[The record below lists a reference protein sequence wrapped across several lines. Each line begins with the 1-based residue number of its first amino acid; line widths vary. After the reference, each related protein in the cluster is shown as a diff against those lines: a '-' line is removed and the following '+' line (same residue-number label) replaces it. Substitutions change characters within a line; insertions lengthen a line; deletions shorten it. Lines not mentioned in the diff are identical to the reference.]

1 MMSTIEKA
9 RFDTRLSKQQKDFFE
24 YAANLGGYRT
34 LTEFFIAS
42 AQERANKIIEE
53 HNRVIT
59 SMNDQ
64 EVFFNQ
70 LINPSEPNENL
81 KSAASRYKG
90 LVKS

>member
-1 MMSTIEKA
+1 MNTVEKA

-24 YAANLGGYRT
+24 YAASLGGYRT
-34 LTEFFIAS
+34 LTEFVIAS

-64 EVFFNQ
+64 ELFFNQ
-70 LINPSEPNENL
+70 LINPSEPNEYL
-81 KSAASRYKG
+81 KSATSRYKD